1 MLALGRTFIC
11 INQFVRQLVQGTS
24 VVNDVRKCLIYWFF
38 KVTGIDGT
46 KRGGLLKV
54 GQFNFIV
61 ASLRT

>member
-1 MLALGRTFIC
+1 MQR
-11 INQFVRQLVQGTS
+11 TS

-38 KVTGIDGT
+38 KVTGIDDGT
-46 KRGGLLKV
+46 KRGGLMKV